1 MPEVKFA
8 IRKHTLHRSRRNRGE
23 NLDLK
28 KIKPLIKLA
37 LKEDIGSGDITSDIT
52 VPRNLKVKAVIIA
65 KEKAI
70 IAGLPVCRMVF
81 KLINDRTGF
90 VVCVRE
96 GKRVGAGTVVA
107 KISGKAVDILAGER
121 TALNF
126 LGRLSGIATETARFV
141 NRTAPYGIV
150 IMDTRKTTPGWR
162 VLEKYAVSTGG
173 GRNHRMGLYD
183 GVLIKDNHLKLAAG
197 SIGDVVAGA
206 RKSVP
211 SEKIEVEVASIS
223 EVHEVLKGK
232 PDIIMLDNMP
242 AGKVRKAVRIIKKA
256 DSDIVVEISGGIR
269 FENVETFAAAGADVI
284 SVGSLTHSV
293 HNIDMSMEMERDEG

>member
-1 MPEVKFA
+1 MFEKL
-8 IRKHTLHRSRRNRGE
+8 RRRNRGE

-52 VPRNLKVKAVIIA
+52 VPRNLRVKAVIIT

-70 IAGLPVCRMVF
+70 IAGLSVCRMVF
-81 KLINDRTGF
+81 KLIDDRTGF

-96 GKRVGAGTVVA
+96 GERVGAGTVVA
-107 KISGKAVDILAGER
+107 RISGKAEDILAGER
-121 TALNF
+121 VALNF
-126 LGRLSGIATETARFV
+126 LGRLSGIATKTARFV
-141 NRTAPYGIV
+141 NKSTPYGTV

-162 VLEKYAVSTGG
+162 LLEKYAVSAGG

-183 GVLIKDNHLKLAAG
+183 GVLIKDNHLKLAAV

-223 EVHEVLKGK
+223 EVHEALKGK

-242 AGKVRKAVRIIKKA
+242 AGKVRKAVKIIKKA
-256 DSDIVVEISGGIR
+256 DSDIVVEVSGGIK